1 MSASKETLNKSFSD
15 AEYVSKEK
23 QTLRLRAGRARR
35 EVFLAEMDRAVPW
48 STQEALIAPHYPKA
62 ASSATSRC
70 AIAAWPRTPHAVCPD
85 QHLDGASKAPGDG
98 IAVSGR
104 RASAQDREITAI
116 TPGEDRRHRSR
127 PSFRYKM
134 TAKHMQPT
142 THVVIVT
149 CSDLP

>member
-1 MSASKETLNKSFSD
+1 
-15 AEYVSKEK
+15 
-23 QTLRLRAGRARR
+23 
-35 EVFLAEMDRAVPW
+35 MDRAVPW

-70 AIAAWPRTPHAVCPD
+70 AIARLGQEHCTATHAVCPD

-149 CSDLP
+149 CSDL